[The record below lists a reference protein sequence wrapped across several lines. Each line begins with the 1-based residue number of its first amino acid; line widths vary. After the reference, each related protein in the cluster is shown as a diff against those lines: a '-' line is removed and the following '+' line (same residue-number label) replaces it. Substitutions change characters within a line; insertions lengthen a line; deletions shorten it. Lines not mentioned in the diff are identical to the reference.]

1 MNTTIILL
9 AFIAVVISVA
19 WGTKFKTNVGV
30 VALVFAFLLG
40 TFGMGM
46 SPAEIYAFWPARTTV
61 QLIVV
66 TAFFGFA
73 VESGTIQYIA
83 KVVLYW
89 VRNVPWLI
97 PVVYLGLNFALS
109 AIGVSPPAVN
119 MFLFPIFMTLCY
131 ATQTS
136 ELFLTVGANA
146 GGMSGTLSSLGMV
159 GIMLAGM
166 ISSSGLEIDIQG
178 TVMHV
183 FLNATKAF
191 FILYAIYYVVLRLY
205 RIQLP
210 KELIQRPEPP
220 TKQQKM
226 NLAIIF
232 ICILFLF
239 VPSIFQAFC
248 PNPITAALSKLDI
261 SLVYAGGIMACVLF
275 RIGSEKD
282 VFKKSIPWSV
292 IILLGGM
299 TCLMGVMR
307 QAGLSELISGAVS
320 NGVSDTLIP
329 VLIVLLSGVLSLFS
343 DGTSV
348 VMPLMV
354 PIAISISV
362 ATGISAPLLI
372 SCVCVPAIGMGM
384 SPFSTG
390 GGVFLSF
397 VREERF
403 QKMMFQS
410 LIAVLCNLGLLCV
423 MALIGI
429 IS

>member
-1 MNTTIILL
+1 MNTTAILL
-9 AFIAVVISVA
+9 GFLAVIIAVV
-19 WGTKFKTNVGV
+19 WGTKFKTNVGI

-40 TFGMGM
+40 TFSLGM
-46 SPAEIYAFWPARTTV
+46 SASAIYAFWPARTTV
-61 QLIVV
+61 QLIIV

-73 VESGTIQYIA
+73 VESGTIQYIS
-83 KVVLYW
+83 KVMLYW
-89 VRNVPWLI
+89 VRKVPWLI
-97 PVVYLGLNFALS
+97 PVVYLLLNFVFS
-109 AIGVSPPAVN
+109 VIGVSPPSVN
-119 MFLFPIFMTLCY
+119 MFLFPIFMTICY

-166 ISSSGLEIDIQG
+166 ITSAGVELDVQS

-205 RIQLP
+205 RIKLP
-210 KELIQRPEPP
+210 PELIQKPEPP
-220 TKQQKM
+220 TKQQKI
-226 NLAIIF
+226 NLIIIL

-239 VPSIFQAFC
+239 VPAIVQTAC
-248 PNPITAALSKLDI
+248 PNPVTAALSKLDI
-261 SLVYAGGIMACVLF
+261 SLVYAAGIMACVLF
-275 RIGSEKD
+275 RIGNEKE
-282 VFKKSIPWSV
+282 VLKKSIPWSV

-299 TCLMGVMR
+299 TCLMGVIR
-307 QAGLSELISGAVS
+307 EAGLDELITNIVSGNVS
-320 NGVSDTLIP
+320 KALIP
-329 VLIVLLSGVLSLFS
+329 VVIVLFSGVLSLFS

-354 PIAISISV
+354 PIALSIS
-362 ATGISAPLLI
+362 AAMGISAPLLL

-397 VREERF
+397 VREDRI

-410 LIAVLCNLGLLCV
+410 LIVVLCNLGLLCL
-423 MALIGI
+423 MAAIGI
-429 IS
+429 IG